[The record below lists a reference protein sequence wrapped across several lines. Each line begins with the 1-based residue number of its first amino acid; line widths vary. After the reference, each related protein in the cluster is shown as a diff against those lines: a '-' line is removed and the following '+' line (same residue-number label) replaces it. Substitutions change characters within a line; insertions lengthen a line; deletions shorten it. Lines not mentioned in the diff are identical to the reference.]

1 MKILGGVNFYIFF
14 HSNFSTFMARYGDGI
29 WKFSFFDL
37 FWGVGVVKKTQ
48 EIWIWGGST
57 SVRSQ
62 KGGVHMVAVKNGG
75 GVLGCKQNWGG
86 VGRRPSILYTPP
98 SG

>member
-1 MKILGGVNFYIFF
+1 MGMGFGNFLFLTFFLGE
-14 HSNFSTFMARYGDGI
+14 
-29 WKFSFFDL
+29 
-37 FWGVGVVKKTQ
+37 GVVKKKQ

-86 VGRRPSILYTPP
+86 VGIWWPKAADFVHPP
-98 SG
+98 PQDDFDSFPN